1 MEKED
6 LETESGE
13 KKVSLHKNG
22 KQTVWAQVH
31 TSQVL
36 CIFIYTLKKLSACI
50 YSVVLFSSKEHQ
62 HYSRPKMVCMHLYFV
77 PDLYREHQHYS
88 RPKIVCMYLYFI
100 LISTENISIIADLK
114 LSACIY
120 ILS

>member
-36 CIFIYTLKKLSACI
+36 YTLKKLSACI

-62 HYSRPKMVCMHLYFV
+62 HYSRPKMVCMCIYILFLISTENISIIA
-77 PDLYREHQHYS
+77 DLKWSACIY
-88 RPKIVCMYLYFI
+88 ILF

-120 ILS
+120 ISS